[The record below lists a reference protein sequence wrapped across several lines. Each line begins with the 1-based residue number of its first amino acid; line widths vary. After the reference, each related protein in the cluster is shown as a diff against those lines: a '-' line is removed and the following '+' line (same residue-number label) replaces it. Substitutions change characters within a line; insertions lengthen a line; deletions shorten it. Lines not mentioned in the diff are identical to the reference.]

1 MDCSARD
8 LKTYPLGNLEVGEG
22 RNAVKAIFCIFPK
35 RSLGA
40 AVPCQHTSATAVS
53 HGKFS

>member
-8 LKTYPLGNLEVGEG
+8 LKTYPLGNLGVGEG

-40 AVPCQHTSATAVS
+40 AAPCQHASATAVS